1 MAHDDAALDTLRDEI
16 AALYVG
22 ELEQFVSARTALVK
36 RLRSEGRRDDAAAVG
51 KLRKPTLAAW
61 ALDVVCVEDP
71 GTLDALVAAGAG
83 LRDAQEAALRGG
95 APADLRDAFDA
106 RRGVI
111 RSITNAAVQRI
122 VEHGGDGEA
131 ARDEISATLEAASLD
146 DEVASALRS
155 GRLERTVAAPSGF
168 DLFAGMPVAPA
179 AQGGRRN
186 ERGATAPSAGAESEA
201 PPDRAAERKAHRARV
216 RAALEAADQADALVA
231 ERRREVERL
240 ERELE
245 SAREALDQATR
256 GAEEAQRVVDEL
268 TGEGDG

>member
-61 ALDVVCVEDP
+61 ALDVVCIGDP
-71 GTLDALVAAGAG
+71 AALDALVDAGAK

-95 APADLRDAFDA
+95 APGDLRDAFDA
-106 RRGVI
+106 RRAAV
-111 RSITNAAVQRI
+111 RSIANAAVRRI
-122 VEHGGDGEA
+122 AERGGDGEA
-131 ARDEISATLEAASLD
+131 ARDEINATLEAASLD
-146 DEVASALRS
+146 EGVAAALRA

-168 DLFAGMPVAPA
+168 DLFAGVPIEPA
-179 AQGGRRN
+179 AAARRS
-186 ERGATAPSAGAESEA
+186 GASGGAEA
-201 PPDRAAERKAHRARV
+201 QPIPDRAAERKAHRARV
-216 RAALEAADQADALVA
+216 RAAREAADAADALVA
-231 ERRREVERL
+231 ERRRDVERL

-245 SAREALDQATR
+245 RARLALDDAMR
-256 GAEEAQRVVDEL
+256 DAEDAQRQVDEL
-268 TGEGDG
+268 TGEDAD